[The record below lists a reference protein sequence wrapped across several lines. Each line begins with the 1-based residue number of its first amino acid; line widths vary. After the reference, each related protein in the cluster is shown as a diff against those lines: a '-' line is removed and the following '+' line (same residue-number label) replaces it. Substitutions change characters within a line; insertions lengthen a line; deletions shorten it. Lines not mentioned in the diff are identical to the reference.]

1 MVRRSIAG
9 GAALIALVLFLLLL
23 RGCLDSRKEQ
33 SFRDYTR
40 EVAALTNESDDQSA
54 GVFRLL
60 TGNAGDVE
68 TTTQLNA
75 FASNADQLLERA
87 RSTDRPDELAE
98 TNDYLIETLQ
108 FRRDGVR
115 AVARLLPGEN
125 ASRPERQQGA
135 KEIAAAMQTFL
146 ASDVIY
152 TTRVQPQLETGLKE
166 QELEGEVDVP
176 ESPYLPD
183 TGWLDPATVTDR
195 VGALGGGG
203 GGGGGGNSGDAAPG
217 LHGNGLGTVTL
228 GGVALAPDSSASV
241 PLSGDLAFEIQVLNQ
256 GENTE
261 TEVAVNVTVGSG
273 GDATDFNE
281 VLPEI
286 AAGETATVEVPFDA
300 EPSTGQNVPI
310 TVEIAAVPGEEMT
323 DNNTGEF
330 SVTFTR

>member
-33 SFRDYTR
+33 SFRDYSR
-40 EVAALTNESDDQSA
+40 EVAALTSESDDQSA

-60 TGNAGDVE
+60 TDSGTAGDVE

-75 FASNADQLLERA
+75 YASNADQVLDRA
-87 RSTDRPDELAE
+87 RATERPDELAE
-98 TNDYLIETLQ
+98 AHDYLIETLQ

-125 ASRPERQQGA
+125 ASRQEREQGA
-135 KEIAAAMQTFL
+135 DAIAAAMQNFL
-146 ASDVIY
+146 ASDVIF
-152 TTRVQPQLETGLKE
+152 TTRVRPRLDAALKE
-166 QELEGEVDVP
+166 QGLDGELDVP
-176 ESPYLPD
+176 RSAYLPD
-183 TGWLDPATVTDR
+183 TGWLEPATVADR
-195 VGALGGGG
+195 VGALGGSGG
-203 GGGGGGNSGDAAPG
+203 GGGGDAAPG

-228 GGVALAPDSSASV
+228 GGVALTPDASASV
-241 PLSGDLAFEIQVLNQ
+241 PLSGDLAFEIQVINQ

-261 TEVAVNVTVGSG
+261 TEVEVNVTVGSG
-273 GDATDFNE
+273 GDATDLNE

-300 EPSTGQNVPI
+300 EPPTGQNVPI
-310 TVEIAAVPGEEMT
+310 TVEVAAVPGEEVT

-330 SVTFTR
+330 SVIFTR

>member
-9 GAALIALVLFLLLL
+9 GAALIALVLFLFLL

-40 EVAALTNESDDQSA
+40 EVAALVNESDDESA

-60 TGNAGDVE
+60 TGSAGEVE

-75 FASNADQLLERA
+75 FAGAADQVLDRA
-87 RSTDRPDELAE
+87 RATDRPDELSEA
-98 TNDYLIETLQ
+98 NDYLIETLQ
-108 FRRDGVR
+108 FRRDGIR
-115 AVARLLPGEN
+115 AIARLLPGEN

-135 KEIAAAMQTFL
+135 EAIAAAMQTFL
-146 ASDVIY
+146 ASDVIF
-152 TTRVQPQLETGLKE
+152 TTRVRPRLDEGLKK
-166 QELEGEVDVP
+166 QELDGEVDVP
-176 ESPYLPD
+176 QSTFLPD

-195 VGALGGGG
+195 VGTLGGGG
-203 GGGGGGNSGDAAPG
+203 GGASGDAAPG
-217 LHGNGLGTVTL
+217 LHGSGLGTVTL
-228 GGVALAPDSSASV
+228 GGVALTPDASASV
-241 PLSGDLAFEIQVLNQ
+241 PLSGDLVFEIQVLNQ

-261 TEVAVNVTVGSG
+261 TEVPVNVTVGSG
-273 GDATDFNE
+273 GDATNLKE

-310 TVEIAAVPGEEMT
+310 TVEIEAVPGEEMT

-330 SVTFTR
+330 SVIFTR

>member
-9 GAALIALVLFLLLL
+9 GATLIALVLVLFLL

-40 EVAALTNESDDQSA
+40 EVAALTSESDDQSA

-60 TGNAGDVE
+60 TEPGDAGDVE
-68 TTTQLNA
+68 IETQLNA

-87 RSTDRPDELAE
+87 RDTEHPDELAGA
-98 TNDYLIETLQ
+98 NDSLVQTLE

-115 AVARLLPGEN
+115 QIARLLPGAI
-125 ASRPERQQGA
+125 ASQQARRQGTKQ
-135 KEIAAAMQTFL
+135 IAAAMQNFL
-146 ASDVIY
+146 ASDVIFS
-152 TTRVQPQLETGLKE
+152 TRVQPRLEAGLKE
-166 QELEGEVDVP
+166 QQLDGEVSVRD
-176 ESPYLPD
+176 SAYLPD
-183 TGWLDPATVTDR
+183 PGWLDPATVADR
-195 VGALGGGG
+195 VSALGGS
-203 GGGGGGNSGDAAPG
+203 GGGNEDAAAG

-228 GGVALAPDSSASV
+228 GGVTLTPDSSASV
-241 PLSGDLAFEIQVLNQ
+241 PLSGDLAFEVQVLNQ

-261 TEVAVNVTVGSG
+261 TDVEVNVTVGSG
-273 GDATDFNE
+273 GDATDLNE

-286 AAGETATVEVPFDA
+286 AAGETATVEIPFDA
-300 EPSTGQNVPI
+300 EPPTGQNVPI

-330 SVTFTR
+330 SVIFTR

>member
-9 GAALIALVLFLLLL
+9 GAALIALVLVLLLL

-60 TGNAGDVE
+60 TGNTGDVE

-203 GGGGGGNSGDAAPG
+203 GGGGNSGDAAPG

-310 TVEIAAVPGEEMT
+310 TVEIEAVPGEEMT

-330 SVTFTR
+330 SVIFTR

>member
-40 EVAALTNESDDQSA
+40 EVAALTSESDDQSA

-87 RSTDRPDELAE
+87 RSTDRPDEVAE
-98 TNDYLIETLQ
+98 ANDYLVETLQ

-125 ASRPERQQGA
+125 ASGPERQQGA
-135 KEIAAAMQTFL
+135 KDIAAAMQTLL

-152 TTRVQPQLETGLKE
+152 TTRVRPRLETGLKE
-166 QELEGEVDVP
+166 QKLDGELDVP
-176 ESPYLPD
+176 RSAYLPD

-203 GGGGGGNSGDAAPG
+203 GANSEGAAPG
-217 LHGNGLGTVTL
+217 LHGNGLGTVTF
-228 GGVALAPDSSASV
+228 GGVALTPDSSASV

-261 TEVAVNVTVGSG
+261 TEVQVNVTVGSG
-273 GDATDFNE
+273 GDATDLNE

-300 EPSTGQNVPI
+300 EPPTGQNVPI
-310 TVEIAAVPGEEMT
+310 TVEVSPVPGEEMT
-323 DNNTGEF
+323 DNNSGEF
-330 SVTFTR
+330 SVIFTR

>member
-60 TGNAGDVE
+60 TGNTGDVE

-135 KEIAAAMQTFL
+135 KKIAAAMLTFL

-195 VGALGGGG
+195 VGALGG

-310 TVEIAAVPGEEMT
+310 TVEIEAVPGEEMT

>member
-9 GAALIALVLFLLLL
+9 GATLIALVLVLFLL

-40 EVAALTNESDDQSA
+40 EVAALTGESDDQSA

-60 TGNAGDVE
+60 TEPGDAGDVE
-68 TTTQLNA
+68 IETQLNA

-87 RSTDRPDELAE
+87 RDTEYPDELAGA
-98 TNDYLIETLQ
+98 NDSLVQTLE

-115 AVARLLPGEN
+115 QIARLLPGAI
-125 ASRPERQQGA
+125 ASQQARRQGTEQ
-135 KEIAAAMQTFL
+135 IAAAMQNFL
-146 ASDVIY
+146 ASDVIFS
-152 TTRVQPQLETGLKE
+152 TRVQPRLEAGLKE
-166 QELEGEVDVP
+166 QQLDGEVSVRD
-176 ESPYLPD
+176 SAYLPD
-183 TGWLDPATVTDR
+183 PGWLDPATVADR
-195 VGALGGGG
+195 VSALGGS
-203 GGGGGGNSGDAAPG
+203 GGGNEDAAAG

-228 GGVALAPDSSASV
+228 GGVTLTPDSSASV
-241 PLSGDLAFEIQVLNQ
+241 PLSGDLAFEVQVLNQ

-261 TEVAVNVTVGSG
+261 TDVEVNVTVGSG
-273 GDATDFNE
+273 GDATDLNE

-286 AAGETATVEVPFDA
+286 AAGETATVEIPFDA
-300 EPSTGQNVPI
+300 EPPTGQNVPI

-330 SVTFTR
+330 SVIFTR

>member
-60 TGNAGDVE
+60 TGNTGDVE

-135 KEIAAAMQTFL
+135 KKIAAAMLTFL

-152 TTRVQPQLETGLKE
+152 TTRVKPQLETGLE
-166 QELEGEVDVP
+166 DQGLDGEVDVP
-176 ESPYLPD
+176 NSPYLPD
-183 TGWLDPATVTDR
+183 TGWLDPAAVADR

-203 GGGGGGNSGDAAPG
+203 GGDSGDAAPG

-261 TEVAVNVTVGSG
+261 TEVPVNVTVGSG

-300 EPSTGQNVPI
+300 EPPTGQNVPI
-310 TVEIAAVPGEEMT
+310 TVEVEAVPGEEMT

-330 SVTFTR
+330 SVIFTR